1 MNTTFSTRIAHAART
16 AVVAVV
22 IGASGAAGIACAS
35 VANASPVIEVT
46 TPDGVYGD
54 PDAAAEFWQRQHL
67 SDDCVLMA
75 VADVVGQ
82 ITGDLHSE
90 QEILEVAAD
99 TKSNSHSGPVYLPD
113 DNRWGT
119 DYADAEVLLAEY
131 GITATMTSTAIDEQ
145 TGVETGMDALIE
157 YLATGEKVI
166 VGLNGPT
173 VWDTSGDRKKPAHAV
188 VVTGVDTVHDV
199 VHLNDPYP
207 ADGRDLE
214 VPLVTFEKAWR
225 TGPFIMIVTGEA
237 A

>member
-22 IGASGAAGIACAS
+22 IGASGAVGISCAS
-35 VANASPVIEVT
+35 VASASPVIEVT

-82 ITGDLHSE
+82 ITGDLPSE

-99 TKSNSHSGPVYLPD
+99 TPSNSHSGPVYLPD

-214 VPLVTFEKAWR
+214 VPLATFEKAWR
-225 TGPFIMIVTGEA
+225 TGPFIMIVTDEA

>member
-1 MNTTFSTRIAHAART
+1 MNTAFSTRIAHAART

-22 IGASGAAGIACAS
+22 IGASGAVGISCAS
-35 VANASPVIEVT
+35 VASASPVIEVT

-82 ITGDLHSE
+82 ITGDLPSE

-99 TKSNSHSGPVYLPD
+99 TPSNSHSGPVYLPD

-214 VPLVTFEKAWR
+214 VPLATFEKAWR
-225 TGPFIMIVTGEA
+225 TGPFIMIVTDEA

>member
-1 MNTTFSTRIAHAART
+1 MNTAFSTRIAHAART

-22 IGASGAAGIACAS
+22 IGASGAVGISCAS
-35 VANASPVIEVT
+35 VASASPVIEVT

-82 ITGDLHSE
+82 ITGDLPSE

-99 TKSNSHSGPVYLPD
+99 TPSNSHSGPVYLPD

-173 VWDTSGDRKKPAHAV
+173 V
-188 VVTGVDTVHDV
+188 
-199 VHLNDPYP
+199 
-207 ADGRDLE
+207 
-214 VPLVTFEKAWR
+214 
-225 TGPFIMIVTGEA
+225 
-237 A
+237 